1 MATKS
6 IFSNVGRSILT
17 MLGVIIGL
25 AAVIILV
32 SYAQGQNIAMQAY
45 YDSMGTNTINVN
57 AYTWR
62 SGTDITQMLYDY
74 CLCLD
79 GVAGVT
85 PNGQVN
91 VTISYESKTLSN
103 NDWNTMTTVYLGSDQ
118 YGKCN
123 DFTIA
128 KGRELSHLDCK
139 RLNKVCVLGSATAD
153 ELFSFADPI
162 GKTITLNGTPFLVVG
177 VYQSKAAGVNTG
189 TG

>member
-1 MATKS
+1 MNIGQSLKMATKS

-32 SYAQGQNIAMQAY
+32 SYAQGQNSAMQAY
-45 YDSMGTNTINVN
+45 YDSMGTNTINVS

-74 CLCLD
+74 CLGLD

-118 YGKCN
+118 YGLCN
-123 DFTIA
+123 NYTLKSGRDLSYLDVERYSTLTILKQHDEEA
-128 KGRELSHLDCK
+128 LTAEEIERIEQERKD
-139 RLNKVCVLGSATAD
+139 LNEQLRTR
-153 ELFSFADPI
+153 
-162 GKTITLNGTPFLVVG
+162 
-177 VYQSKAAGVNTG
+177 
-189 TG
+189 